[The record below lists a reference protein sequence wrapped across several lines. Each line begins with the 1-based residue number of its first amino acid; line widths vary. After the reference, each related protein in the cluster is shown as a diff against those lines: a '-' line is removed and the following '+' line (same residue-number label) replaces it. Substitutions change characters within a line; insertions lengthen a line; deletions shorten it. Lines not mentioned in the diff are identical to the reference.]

1 MPIRDMKFGKH
12 ENVKWLEFGTGDIM
26 FSPGKETIDGKSCLL
41 MFTQAEPGEIAREIP
56 SVKGKSSDELDNI
69 KVVFKFT
76 NPKSISALI
85 HSLIELQEEM
95 L

>member
-1 MPIRDMKFGKH
+1 MSIQDLKFGKH

-26 FSPGKETIDGKSCLL
+26 FSPGKENIDSKDCLL
-41 MFTQAEPGEIAREIP
+41 MFSQAEAGEIAREIP
-56 SVKGKSSDELDNI
+56 SIKGKSSDELDNI

-76 NPKSISALI
+76 DPKSITALI

>member
-1 MPIRDMKFGKH
+1 MPIQDMKFGKH

-26 FSPGKETIDGKSCLL
+26 FSPGKENIESKDCLL
-41 MFTQAEPGEIAREIP
+41 MFSQAEPGEIAREIP
-56 SVKGKSSDELDNI
+56 SAKGKSTEEIDNI